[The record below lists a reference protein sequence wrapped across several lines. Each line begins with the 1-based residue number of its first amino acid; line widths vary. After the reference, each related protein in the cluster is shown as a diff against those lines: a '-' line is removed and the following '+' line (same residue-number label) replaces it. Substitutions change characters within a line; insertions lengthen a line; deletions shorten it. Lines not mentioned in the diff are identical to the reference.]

1 MEFMHAAIIESE
13 KKLKTADGGPFG
25 AVVVKNSKIIGR
37 GHNEVI
43 KNNDPT
49 CHGEVQAIRSAC
61 KKLGTYDLTGCE
73 LYTSAMPCPMCLGA
87 IIWANIKVVYYG
99 NSAKDTA
106 QSGFRDDFIYR
117 FIEGKCKDGEVL
129 QLTQMLR
136 EEAIVAFEKYKEQN
150 MTIY

>member
-1 MEFMHAAIIESE
+1 MEFMHEAIIESE
-13 KKLKTADGGPFG
+13 KNLKTGDGGPFG

-49 CHGEVQAIRSAC
+49 CHGEVQAIRAAC

-87 IIWANIKVVYYG
+87 IIWSNIKVVYYG
-99 NSAKDTA
+99 NSAQDTA
-106 QSGFRDDFIYR
+106 QIGFRDDFIYR

>member
-1 MEFMHAAIIESE
+1 MEFMHEAIIESE
-13 KKLKTADGGPFG
+13 KNLKTGDGGPFG

-49 CHGEVQAIRSAC
+49 CHGEVQAIRAAC

-106 QSGFRDDFIYR
+106 QIGFRDDFIYR

>member
-1 MEFMHAAIIESE
+1 MKFMREAIIESE
-13 KKLKTADGGPFG
+13 KNLQTGDGGPFG
-25 AVVVKNSKIIGR
+25 SVVVKNGEIIGR

-49 CHGEVQAIRSAC
+49 CHGEVQAIRAAC

-87 IIWANIKVVYYG
+87 IIWANIKTVYYG
-99 NSAKDTA
+99 NSAQDTA
-106 QSGFRDDFIYR
+106 QIGFRDDFIYR
-117 FIEGKCKDGEVL
+117 FIEGKCKDTEVL
-129 QLTQMLR
+129 QLKQMLR
-136 EEAIVAFEKYKEQN
+136 EETIIAFKKYQEKD

>member
-1 MEFMHAAIIESE
+1 MREAIIESE
-13 KKLKTADGGPFG
+13 KNLQTGDGGPFG
-25 AVVVKNSKIIGR
+25 SVVVKNGEIIGR

-49 CHGEVQAIRSAC
+49 CHGEVQAIRAAC

-87 IIWANIKVVYYG
+87 IIWANIKTVYYG
-99 NSAKDTA
+99 NSAQDTA
-106 QSGFRDDFIYR
+106 QIGFRDDFIYR
-117 FIEGKCKDGEVL
+117 FIEGKCKDTEVL
-129 QLTQMLR
+129 QLKQMLR
-136 EEAIVAFEKYKEQN
+136 EETIIAFKKYQEKD